1 MAHLKAIFT
10 RFLIQNVPHISYKKK
25 LRMHKSSLLEI
36 IRTFTPKEQIKFED
50 FVNSPYFNK
59 NINVI
64 NLFAEIKKYAPE
76 FINENLEKEIVWK
89 KLFLD
94 KKYNYGIMKNLIF
107 DLNKLAIK
115 FLGVENISLKTFEF
129 DLNILD
135 QYQTRALFNFYEKK
149 IQECEKEFGGNEIDT
164 DYYHNR
170 FILGTKKISFLTI
183 KHELK
188 ELSKLDFKSL
198 NRDLSLYYFTMFF
211 LKNYNSVQLSFLYNR
226 DFKSTDIDKVIIAYE
241 NSEFRDYF
249 SDTVYYIFMSIYEPY
264 NEDNYKKLKKLYYE
278 NFDKFSR
285 SNKYNFTI
293 ALMNFC
299 KSNSNSGNL
308 FFIKERYQ
316 YDKMLTEHDLLFIY
330 NKDYLDRSV
339 FITIVMS
346 ATSAGE
352 FDWAEKFIEKYGSKL
367 LSEVREFSVNFAY
380 TNLYFK
386 KKEFEKALS
395 YLSKCEKAEGMDK
408 INIRNYL
415 FFLYY
420 ELGYYEELKH
430 LADASRHFFKNDR
443 NISEQSKLEFI
454 NFVNTVSRLSDYRY
468 KLINETKD
476 AFDLEEIK
484 KFLSEN
490 VSSGKNWFKEKIT
503 ELENLKVK

>member
-1 MAHLKAIFT
+1 
-10 RFLIQNVPHISYKKK
+10 
-25 LRMHKSSLLEI
+25 MHKSSLLEI
-36 IRTFTPKEQIKFED
+36 IRTFTPKELIKFED

-59 NINVI
+59 NKNVI
-64 NLFAEIKKYAPE
+64 NLFIEIKKYAPE
-76 FINENLEKEIVWK
+76 FNSENLDKEIVWN
-89 KLFLD
+89 KLFSEKD
-94 KKYNYGIMKNLIF
+94 YNYGIMKNIIH
-107 DLNKLAIK
+107 DLNKIAIK
-115 FLGVENISLKTFEF
+115 FLGVENITLKKFEF
-129 DLNILD
+129 DLNLLE
-135 QYQTRALFNFYEKK
+135 QYQLRSLFNFSEKK
-149 IQECEKEFGGNEIDT
+149 IQECESEFNGNEIDT

-170 FILGTKKISFLTI
+170 FILGIKKINFLTL
-183 KHELK
+183 KYDMK
-188 ELSKLDFKSL
+188 ELSQLDFNSL

-211 LKNYNSVQLSFLYNR
+211 SKNYNSVQLSFLYKR

-241 NSEFRDYF
+241 NSEFRDFF

-278 NFDKFSR
+278 NFEKFSR
-285 SNKYNFTI
+285 GDKYNFTI

-352 FDWAEKFIEKYGSKL
+352 FDWAEKFIEKYRSKL
-367 LSEVREFSVNFAY
+367 LPGVREFSVNFAY

-386 KKEFEKALS
+386 MKEFEKALS
-395 YLSKCEKAEGMDK
+395 HLSKCEKVEGMDK
-408 INIRNYL
+408 INIRNYQ

-430 LADASRHFFKNDR
+430 LADSSRHFFKNDR

-454 NFVNTVSRLSDYRY
+454 NFVNTVNRLSDYRY
-468 KLINETKD
+468 KLINET
-476 AFDLEEIK
+476 ANVFDLEEIK
-484 KFLSEN
+484 RFLSEN